1 MLWIRSHIKFAV
13 NSGQLSSMNALQVEC
28 QKRHGAELMASPE
41 YNFSDKELH
50 FLVIG
55 ILGMM
60 FIFVVYPVFKWLAKH
75 DHVMVIAWI
84 YVFTLIIV
92 ITFAIEIG
100 QKVTNTGNMEFA
112 DIVFGVVGFIVMF
125 FIFAVIR
132 EIYKGIVSLI
142 RDVAHQDQNRSKK
155 RHQRVYDE
163 YEEDVMDED
172 DEE

>member
-1 MLWIRSHIKFAV
+1 MKELLYGI
-13 NSGQLSSMNALQVEC
+13 VELLA
-28 QKRHGAELMASPE
+28 KIHSYLLRFNDAYE

-75 DHVMVIAWI
+75 DHV
-84 YVFTLIIV
+84 
-92 ITFAIEIG
+92 
-100 QKVTNTGNMEFA
+100 
-112 DIVFGVVGFIVMF
+112 IVMF

>member
-1 MLWIRSHIKFAV
+1 MKELLYGI
-13 NSGQLSSMNALQVEC
+13 VELLA
-28 QKRHGAELMASPE
+28 KIHSYLLRFNDAYE

-112 DIVFGVVGFIVMF
+112 DIVFGVVG
-125 FIFAVIR
+125 
-132 EIYKGIVSLI
+132 
-142 RDVAHQDQNRSKK
+142 QDQNRSKK
-155 RHQRVYDE
+155 RHQRAYDE